1 MSSDS
6 PRRTAPLAIVIG
18 GTGSRRRS
26 GDDTRAIR
34 RFATLS
40 RARLADLP
48 VPRLL
53 IFDAA
58 QPTPAAAQAIADLRG
73 AWRRVPRLVTGPA
86 ATLTARRDAW
96 GALIDGVI
104 PSPLQPELLA
114 TIAGLARSRD
124 RAQSG
129 SRRSTLRVEALEQRL
144 TLMSDTIQAAGAL
157 LDPGMVARFIMERAA
172 ALVGASQWRLYRI
185 DEAAGVLRLD
195 LRHESGPGQ
204 IRPADALPLDRGLAG
219 WVARHRQ
226 ILHIEDAA
234 AETRIDR
241 ELEWPGALPQSLL
254 VMPLVSRGRVI
265 GVVELADPA
274 GGALRWR
281 EQGLLRA
288 LLDPAAIAMDNALL
302 FRRLEERTVTDDL
315 THLYNARFMEN
326 YLRRETKRADRFH
339 RPVALLFIDLDGFK
353 AVNDCNGHRFG
364 SRTLI
369 EVGEILRRNVREVD
383 VVARWGGD
391 EFAIV
396 LPETALDGA
405 FAMAERLCRRVAE
418 GPYLEG
424 TGIQINISA
433 SIGVAVW
440 PDHGRTA
447 EALLA
452 AADAAMYRVKDRGK
466 NGVQV
471 ATEMVEEILQ
481 PS

>member
-6 PRRTAPLAIVIG
+6 PRRAAPLAVVIG
-18 GTGSRRRS
+18 GASPKRRRS
-26 GDDTRAIR
+26 DDADAIR
-34 RFATLS
+34 RFASLP
-40 RARLADLP
+40 RALRAERRA
-48 VPRLL
+48 PRLL

-58 QPTPAAAQAIADLRG
+58 QPTPATAHAIAQLRG
-73 AWRRVPRLVTGPA
+73 AWRRAPRLVTGPSA
-86 ATLTARRDAW
+86 NLEARREAW
-96 GALIDGVI
+96 GDLIDGVI
-104 PSPLQPELLA
+104 PSPLQPSLL
-114 TIAGLARSRD
+114 TTVIELARGRE
-124 RAQSG
+124 RAESG
-129 SRRSTLRVEALEQRL
+129 TRRSDRRVEALEQRL
-144 TLMSDTIQAAGAL
+144 ALMSDTIQAAGAL

-172 ALVGASQWRLYRI
+172 ALVGATQWRLYRI
-185 DEAAGVLRLD
+185 DEVAGVLRLD
-195 LRHESGPGQ
+195 LRKEPGAGQ
-204 IRPADALPLDRGLAG
+204 ARPTDALPLDRGLAG

-226 ILHIEDAA
+226 ILHIENLHE
-234 AETRIDR
+234 ETRIDR
-241 ELEWPGALPQSLL
+241 ELEWPGTLPASLL

-288 LLDPAAIAMDNALL
+288 LLDPAAIALDNALL

-353 AVNDCNGHRFG
+353 AVNDVNGHMFG

-396 LPETALDGA
+396 LPETGLEGA
-405 FAMAERLCRRVAE
+405 MAMAERLCQRVEE

-424 TGIQINISA
+424 TGVQINISA

-452 AADAAMYRVKDRGK
+452 AADAAMYRVKDQGK
-466 NGVQV
+466 NGVLA
-471 ATEMVEEILQ
+471 ATEVLEEILQ